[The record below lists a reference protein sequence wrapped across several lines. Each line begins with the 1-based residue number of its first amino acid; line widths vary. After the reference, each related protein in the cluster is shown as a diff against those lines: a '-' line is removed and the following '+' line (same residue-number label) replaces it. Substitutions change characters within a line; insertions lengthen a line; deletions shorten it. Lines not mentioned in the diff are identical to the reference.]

1 MKSLLLYSLLKSSL
15 ASVCSLYPNHEKT
28 SEFVTC
34 KKLCLYRLIFTF
46 KLSSNIN
53 IKHHPPGCNWDPRPP
68 LEWLSSEPR
77 SWASAVVLQCCMCR
91 RQCPDMQYLCRTNWN
106 VSNWPLSQ
114 PAQCTRRTRLSVIM
128 FEIIIILSQ
137 PPCTSTISVR
147 QPPGHKPTV
156 TGHRA
161 FYPSGIF
168 DYVYSAS
175 AALTSYS
182 PFVSLHTDLEN
193 LINI

>member
-1 MKSLLLYSLLKSSL
+1 M
-15 ASVCSLYPNHEKT
+15 
-28 SEFVTC
+28 FVPIHF
-34 KKLCLYRLIFTF
+34 YVQIV
-46 KLSSNIN
+46 
-53 IKHHPPGCNWDPRPP
+53 IKHKHHTTGTGCNWDPRPP
-68 LEWLSSEPR
+68 LEWHSSEPR
-77 SWASAVVLQCCMCR
+77 SWASAVLQWCCMCR

-168 DYVYSAS
+168 DYVYSTS

-182 PFVSLHTDLEN
+182 PFISLHTDLEN
-193 LINI
+193 LININK